1 MNKTELAMLLARER
15 VKAQAE
21 LLAQVE
27 GSNPRLAEIL
37 KGASLYDHALQESL
51 KQIEGAKPPRKNGNH
66 SCWYCHEDRYF
77 PKTIDSDHHP
87 YFLCMGCG
95 ATAMDSELHPYHKA
109 LYLPYRKLANEV
121 ARLVG
126 DARKAKLPPGY
137 YQHILPERC
146 K

>member
-1 MNKTELAMLLARER
+1 MNKTELAILLARER

-21 LLAQVE
+21 LLASAGNHSAE
-27 GSNPRLAEIL
+27 LASIL
-37 KGASLYDHALQESL
+37 KGANLYDHALQESL
-51 KQIEGAKPPRKNGNH
+51 KQLEGAKPLHKDGNH
-66 SCWYCHEDRYF
+66 SCWYCGEDRYF
-77 PKTIDSDHHP
+77 PQTICSDHHP
-87 YFLCMGCG
+87 YYLCMGCG

-109 LYLPYRKLANEV
+109 LYLPYKKLAGEV
-121 ARLVG
+121 SRLLG